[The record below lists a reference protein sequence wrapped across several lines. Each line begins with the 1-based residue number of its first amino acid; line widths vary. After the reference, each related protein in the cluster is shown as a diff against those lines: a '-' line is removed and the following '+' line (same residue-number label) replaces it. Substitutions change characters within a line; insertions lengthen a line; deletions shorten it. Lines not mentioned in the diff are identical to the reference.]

1 MHYTPEWKGRLEAYA
16 ASDDGAGC
24 RIRLGYVPSSWIEAY
39 FRAADVVVLPYL
51 WSSQSGVLNL
61 ARGFRR
67 PVVVTDVLREAPEI
81 DGVSGRSVPAGDARA
96 LAAAVA
102 GLLALSDAE
111 RRVLGTRGLRLAQEL
126 RGWERAAA
134 ALREAWIGRRDTG
147 GRQSAVA

>member
-1 MHYTPEWKGRLEAYA
+1 
-16 ASDDGAGC
+16 
-24 RIRLGYVPSSWIEAY
+24 
-39 FRAADVVVLPYL
+39 
-51 WSSQSGVLNL
+51 
-61 ARGFRR
+61 
-67 PVVVTDVLREAPEI
+67 VVTDVLREAPEI